1 MIQQR
6 LKKLYKSSPWFV
18 RKTAILFFSL
28 IVDIWAGLKR
38 VHFPEKYNSEWASRL
53 EMLSGNLEKETVA
66 LCKKILKPGM
76 NAVDIG
82 AHIGYY
88 TMLFSK
94 LVGKNGQVF
103 AFEPEPENFQ
113 LLAENTGKYRNVK
126 IFKKAISDK
135 SGPLWFYRSEGKTAC
150 HSLLPADFRNEKIEV
165 QAATLDQFLLENNSP
180 KIDLIKLDIEGAE
193 PYAVAGM
200 RKLFAESKDTMLVFE
215 FCPNNLIP
223 LTASPYKFLED
234 LQQFGFNL
242 YIIKNKGELDLID
255 LSRDRETIENL
266 IRQTR
271 DGYINIFCKK

>member
-38 VHFPEKYNSEWASRL
+38 VHFPKKYNSEWASRL

-126 IFKKAISDK
+126 IFQKAISDK

-165 QAATLDQFLLENNSP
+165 
-180 KIDLIKLDIEGAE
+180 
-193 PYAVAGM
+193 
-200 RKLFAESKDTMLVFE
+200 
-215 FCPNNLIP
+215 
-223 LTASPYKFLED
+223 
-234 LQQFGFNL
+234 
-242 YIIKNKGELDLID
+242 
-255 LSRDRETIENL
+255 
-266 IRQTR
+266 
-271 DGYINIFCKK
+271 